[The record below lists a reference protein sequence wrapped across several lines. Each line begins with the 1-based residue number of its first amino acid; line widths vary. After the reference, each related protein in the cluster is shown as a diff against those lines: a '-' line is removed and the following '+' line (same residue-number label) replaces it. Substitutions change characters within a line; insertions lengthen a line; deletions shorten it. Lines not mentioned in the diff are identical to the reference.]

1 MEFSHA
7 LIKAHTHGKNNER
20 QVSTMYHFEVNGSP
34 CQTDKDMRLLDY
46 LRDELRLTGT
56 KDGCSAGACGTCTV
70 ISDGKKIRACA
81 VKTSKLEG
89 KSIITIEGLTD
100 REKEVYVYAFGEA
113 GAVQCGF
120 CIPGMVI
127 SAKCLIDSNPNPA
140 RDDVKKAITGNICR
154 CTGYVKIEEAILLA
168 ARLIRGNLPVP
179 ETSRSANIGEH
190 FHRVDTAEKVL
201 GTGEYVD
208 DIVVPGMIYAKA
220 LRSKYPR
227 ARVDKINIEK
237 ARAHP
242 DCVEILTAADVPFNK
257 TGHIIKDWDV
267 LIAEGDITRYIGD
280 AIVLAAAVRAESLDE
295 ILSLVEVEYTEL
307 KPVTSPAQAMAQG
320 APKLHP
326 GGNLLDHEKI
336 DRGNVDEAIAKSAFF
351 VTNHYSTPMTDHA
364 FMEPECAIAI
374 PAPKDKDDVL
384 LPKEQKLLL
393 YTASQ
398 SVYDEQH
405 EIAAMLRIPTEDV
418 RCQSKLVGGGFGGK
432 EDMSVQHHAALMA
445 WKTGRPVKVKFSR
458 QESIEVHVKRHA
470 MEIDITTACDAQGNL
485 TATKAVLVSDCGAYA
500 SLGGPVLQRAC
511 THIGGPY
518 HFDNFKV
525 DGYCVYTNNVPGGA
539 FRGFGVTQS
548 CYAQEVNINLLAA
561 KIGMD
566 PWEFRY
572 RNGIRPGESLP
583 NGQIASE
590 ETALIECLD
599 AVKEACHSSPYAGL
613 ACCMKNSGIGVGLP
627 DFGRCRLKVIDGI
640 VHIRTSA
647 ADIGQGIGTVATQ
660 IICETTG
667 LKSDRIFLEAPDTE
681 LTPDSGTTTASRQ
694 TLFCGEA
701 TRMAAG
707 QLKEALKAKSLC
719 ELEGE
724 EFFGEYSGVTDPMNS
739 PKPHPVSH
747 VAYSY
752 GAQVVIM
759 DENKNIIKVT
769 AAHDVGQVINPK
781 ACEGQIEG
789 GILMGLGY
797 ALSEDFVME
806 DGYVKSKYSSLGLLR
821 AVQAPPIEVMLIGK
835 ANKTGLAYGAKG
847 IGEISSVAA
856 APAAASAAY
865 YADGVVRTKL
875 PIENTPYKTVV
886 SAKPKEE
893 RT

>member
-1 MEFSHA
+1 
-7 LIKAHTHGKNNER
+7 
-20 QVSTMYHFEVNGSP
+20 MYHFEVNGIS
-34 CQTDKDMRLLDY
+34 CQTETDMRLLDY
-46 LRDELRLTGT
+46 LRNELRLTGT

-70 ISDGKKIRACA
+70 ICDGKKIRACA

-127 SAKCLIDSNPNPA
+127 SAKSLIDVNPNPT

-168 ARLIRGNLPVP
+168 AKIIRENLPVP
-179 ETSRSANIGEH
+179 DTSKTANIGEH

-208 DIVVPGMIYAKA
+208 DVVVPGMIYARA
-220 LRSKYPR
+220 LRAAYPR

-280 AIVLAAAVRAESLDE
+280 AIVLAAAEHAESLDE
-295 ILSLVEVEYTEL
+295 ILSLVEVDYNVLE
-307 KPVTSPAQAMAQG
+307 PVTNPAQAMAQD

-326 GGNLLDHEKI
+326 NGNLLDHEKI
-336 DRGNVDEAIAKSAFF
+336 DRGNVDEAIANSAFS

-374 PAPKDKDDVL
+374 PNGK
-384 LPKEQKLLL
+384 KLLL

-405 EIAAMLRIPTEDV
+405 EIADMLKIPREDV

-445 WKTGRPVKVKFSR
+445 FKTGRPVKVKFSR

-548 CYAQEVNINLLAA
+548 CFAQEVNINLLAE

-599 AVKEACHSSPYAGL
+599 AVKESFHSSPYAGL

-627 DFGRCRLKVIDGI
+627 DYGRCRLTVIDGL

-667 LKSDRIFLEAPDTE
+667 LTSDLIFLEAPDTG

-701 TRMAAG
+701 VRIAAVK
-707 QLKEALKAKSLC
+707 LKDALSAKTLS
-719 ELEGE
+719 EIEGE

-739 PKPHPVSH
+739 SKPHPVSH

-752 GAQVVIM
+752 GAQVVVM
-759 DENKNIIKVT
+759 DENKNIVKVT

-797 ALSEDFVME
+797 ALSEDFIME
-806 DGYVKSKYSSLGLLR
+806 NGYVKSKYATLGLLR
-821 AVQAPPIEVMLIGK
+821 AVQAPPIEVKLIGK
-835 ANKTGLAYGAKG
+835 ANKKGLAYGAKG

-865 YADGVVRTKL
+865 YADGVIRTKL
-875 PIENTPYKTVV
+875 PIEGTPYKTAGTGK
-886 SAKPKEE
+886 SKEE